1 MPIARIATSSSITRT
16 SGADLLNRVIGVAP
30 APLLPG
36 EADADYIGV
45 AKRIVDAAP
54 PTDAIEEF
62 LTRDVIDLTWEILRL
77 RRMKAGLL
85 RVSNSS
91 GVKRFLDTVGYDER
105 EGFGSQKI
113 LVENWAAGDKGAQD
127 EVAATL
133 RKAQLTFEDV
143 MAQTLAIKID
153 AFERIDRML
162 SSSEARRNN
171 ALREIE
177 RHREALGAATR
188 RATDEIQDSE
198 FRDVETGAIGGETPS

>member
-1 MPIARIATSSSITRT
+1 MPSAKVAVPSCIALSASM
-16 SGADLLNRVIGVAP
+16 DVLNRVIGVAP
-30 APLLPG
+30 ASLLPG
-36 EADADYIGV
+36 EAEADYIGV

-54 PTDAIEEF
+54 PKDAIEEF

-85 RVSNSS
+85 RGSTSS
-91 GVKRFLDTVGYDER
+91 GIQRLLDTIGYDER
-105 EGFGSQKI
+105 KGFGSKKI
-113 LVENWAAGDKGAQD
+113 LAENWAAGDKNAQNK
-127 EVAATL
+127 VAATL
-133 RKAQLTFEDV
+133 DKAQLTFEDV
-143 MAQTLAIKID
+143 MAQTLSVKID

-188 RATDEIQDSE
+188 RATDEIQDAE
-198 FRDVETGAIGGETPS
+198 FRDVETGAAGGATPS